1 MKNLYG
7 SITINKVILNE
18 EQIVEECINYY
29 KLKNVK
35 YGLEIVKQNSTNE
48 EKLEVTNIAN
58 ITDNEEKIDNVLNM
72 LVAKEIMP
80 SSSDIIEDLLKQYV

>member
-7 SITINKVILNE
+7 SVKINKVILNE
-18 EQIVEECINYY
+18 EQNVEECINYY
-29 KLKNVK
+29 KLKNRK
-35 YGLEIVKQNSTNE
+35 YGLEIVKQNGTNE
-48 EKLEVTNIAN
+48 EKVEITNIAN
-58 ITDNEEKIDNVLNM
+58 ITDNEEKINNVLNM